1 MASQWWAQQHRLIS
15 NRKIWHP
22 QIQIWFLPKTWPRNT
37 AFLLLFRMCVLGSN
51 SDLNWGWTQTR
62 FSPQFV
68 SLHSLMFKRSA
79 PLPWAQQQ
87 PKMEKK
93 LLGISVCCFSS
104 RRIQQVVLLAI
115 YLLHPAHCQI
125 KYFCLL
131 ALTLRG
137 ETTQWYVLRFVLWLD
152 HKPITSIPLNNSN
165 FWLHPLSIKCCNKKG
180 RLGISE
186 P

>member
-1 MASQWWAQQHRLIS
+1 LVLAKNLAQKYSIPLALQDVCVG
-15 NRKIWHP
+15 
-22 QIQIWFLPKTWPRNT
+22 IQFW
-37 AFLLLFRMCVLGSN
+37 
-51 SDLNWGWTQTR
+51 LNWGWTQTR

-68 SLHSLMFKRSA
+68 SLRSLMFKRSA
-79 PLPWAQQQ
+79 PLPQAQQQ

-93 LLGISVCCFSS
+93 LLGICVCCFWSWW
-104 RRIQQVVLLAI
+104 IQQVVLLAI

-152 HKPITSIPLNNSN
+152 HKPIPSIPLNNSN

-186 P
+186 A